1 MKIAFFVDKFPL
13 VSETFV
19 LTQVAGMIRRG
30 HDVTIFANK
39 IVKPDVMH
47 PIIEQYQLMSKV
59 VVRPVVR
66 RQWGRR
72 ALQALNAFVAAI
84 RDRRILPA
92 LATLNVFRRGRSA
105 LGMHLL
111 VRANAHFHDYQFDV
125 LHCQF
130 GELGIEVAALRDCGV
145 LEGRLITS
153 FRGADATIESHR
165 QSTVYDDL
173 FRTGECFLAVSES
186 IRDKL
191 LELGCPAAKICILR
205 SGVDLAAFEYRGPR
219 ALHTPVRLVSIGRL
233 APTKGIEYA
242 LDAIRKLLDEG
253 VALQYHIAG
262 DGPRRQELEDKAARL
277 GLEAV
282 VEFEGAVD
290 RDRVVQIL
298 RDSDILI
305 APSVVADSG
314 QTEGVPNVLKE
325 AMACGVPAI
334 GTQVGGVA
342 ELIEHGTNGFLVPQK
357 DADAIADCIRAI
369 LDQQDSL
376 PEVLGRAREAIE
388 NEYDLRRLNADLEN
402 VYQGAGSP
410 C

>member
-30 HDVTIFANK
+30 HDVTIFANQ
-39 IVKPDVMH
+39 IVKADAMH
-47 PIIEQYQLMSKV
+47 PIIEQYQLMGKV

-66 RQWGRR
+66 RQWSRR
-72 ALQALNAFVAAI
+72 AVQALSALVSAVGAG
-84 RDRRILPA
+84 RALPA
-92 LATLNVFRRGRSA
+92 LATLNVFRRGRTA

-111 VRANAHFHDYQFDV
+111 VRANAHFHDYRFDV

-130 GELGIEVAALRDCGV
+130 GELGIEIAALKNCGV

-153 FRGADATIESHR
+153 FRGADATTDTHR
-165 QSTVYDDL
+165 RLTVYKEL
-173 FRTGECFLAVSES
+173 FRTGDCFLAVSGS
-186 IRDKL
+186 IREKL
-191 LELGCPAAKICILR
+191 LELGCPADKIRILR
-205 SGVDLAAFEYRGPR
+205 SGVDLSAFDYRGPR
-219 ALHTPVRLVSIGRL
+219 GLHTPVRLVSIGRL

-242 LDAIRKLLDEG
+242 LDAIRRLLDEG
-253 VALQYHIAG
+253 VVLEYRIAG
-262 DGPRRQELEDKAARL
+262 NGPRRQELEDKAAQL
-277 GLEAV
+277 GLESV

-305 APSVVADSG
+305 APSVVAENG

-334 GTQVGGVA
+334 GTRVGGVA

-357 DADAIADCIRAI
+357 DADAIADCIRTI

-376 PEVLGRAREAIE
+376 PEVLSRAREAIE
-388 NEYDLRRLNADLEN
+388 RDYDLQRLNADLEN
-402 VYQGAGSP
+402 VYQCAGGP

>member
-19 LTQVAGMIRRG
+19 LTQVAGMIGRG

-39 IVKPDVMH
+39 IVKPDAMH

-66 RQWGRR
+66 RQWARR
-72 ALQALNAFVAAI
+72 TAQALGAFVAAI
-84 RDRRILPA
+84 GAGRVMPA
-92 LATLNVFRRGRSA
+92 LATLNVFRRGRAA
-105 LGMHLL
+105 LGLHLL
-111 VRANAHFHDYQFDV
+111 VRASAHFRDSRFDV

-130 GELGIEVAALRDCGV
+130 GELGIEVAALKDCGV
-145 LEGRLITS
+145 LQGRLVTS
-153 FRGADATIESHR
+153 FRGADATIHSHQR
-165 QSTVYDDL
+165 LTVYDDL
-173 FRTGECFLAVSES
+173 FRTGDCFLAVSGS

-191 LELGCPAAKICILR
+191 LELGCPADKIRILR
-205 SGVDLAAFEYRGPR
+205 SGVDLSAFEYRGPR
-219 ALHTPVRLVSIGRL
+219 ELHTPLRLVSIGRL

-242 LDAIRKLLDEG
+242 LDAIRRLLDEG
-253 VALQYHIAG
+253 VALEYRIAG
-262 DGPRRQELEDKAARL
+262 DGPRRQELEDTAAQL
-277 GLEAV
+277 GLQSV
-282 VEFEGAVD
+282 VQFEGAVD
-290 RDRVVQIL
+290 RDRVVEIL
-298 RDSDILI
+298 RDADILV
-305 APSVVADSG
+305 APSVVAESG

-334 GTQVGGVA
+334 GTRVGGVA
-342 ELIEHGTNGFLVPQK
+342 ELIEHGTNGFLVPQR
-357 DADAIADCIRAI
+357 DADAIADCVRTV

-388 NEYDLRRLNADLEN
+388 KEYDLQRLNTDLEN